1 MYFRISSIQK
11 KMDANQHLQG
21 IMKGIGILILLVV
34 FICSL
39 NEPETMGVAWLISVP
54 FIIMLFLFDTHYIRR
69 NKKYEFDIYRLEVE
83 ELKSKK
89 AVAEIL
95 GEVLPDSIQNCE
107 VRMPTSEIQ
116 LPILFYTI
124 ILILD
129 VAIKILMIN

>member
-1 MYFRISSIQK
+1 
-11 KMDANQHLQG
+11 MDANQHLQG

-69 NKKYEFDIYRLEVE
+69 NKKYEFDIYRFEVE

>member
-1 MYFRISSIQK
+1 MKETLKAMKKTLFLTGIICILFLSSCAPK
-11 KMDANQHLQG
+11 VTSRMTKLYEP
-21 IMKGIGILILLVV
+21 LPEETPVLV
-34 FICSL
+34 FSSQ
-39 NEPETMGVAWLISVP
+39 NSVP
-54 FIIMLFLFDTHYIRR
+54 E
-69 NKKYEFDIYRLEVE
+69 K
-83 ELKSKK
+83 
-89 AVAEIL
+89 AEIL